1 MLYRYQAGLGAVPNG
16 VTVSVRELQQQL
28 IRAGFNVG
36 ATGADGV
43 WGSNTQGAL
52 HRAFRAANLPG
63 GADWAYEASRGS
75 ITLTAKAWR
84 VVQNIPAGRGGE
96 SQPTRAPTA
105 PLEPYETDV
114 PVTPLEEAPNMT
126 PWLIAGGALLATGA
140 YFYFRKKAVRHN
152 RRRRRRGRR

>member
-75 ITLTAKAWR
+75 ITLTATAWR

-105 PLEPYETDV
+105 PV

-126 PWLIAGGALLATGA
+126 PWLIAGGALLAVGA
-140 YFYFRKKAVRHN
+140 YFYFRKKPVRHN
-152 RRRRRRGRR
+152 RRHRRRRRR